1 MRPIFPYT
9 HSMFFFV
16 HRLSIAIQSF
26 GRFLHIR
33 LQLECNKPHRNPP
46 TCTGWSEWCPLEWP
60 LRGALETTTRRQF
73 FRPIFRSVHLLACLC
88 VLGFHRSRDMRI
100 DSHYHIDALPVN
112 WFALLPPPWRL
123 ELFAM
128 FHHSHGF
135 CWPLWEEH
143 SSKDCSCGPLCWGF
157 FVLCCA
163 HCLQGLGVCRKLGG
177 FRDDWHDHW
186 KIADQYMCIYI
197 HIIWKIADQRWISV
211 FVPTVFEQLC
221 GWHLS
226 SFSEWISAVEHFFV
240 KTSAEWRN
248 MGSGFLQYGYFSNHP
263 ILLGFSTKN
272 HPF

>member
-1 MRPIFPYT
+1 
-9 HSMFFFV
+9 MFFFV

-33 LQLECNKPHRNPP
+33 LQLECNKPPRNPP

-197 HIIWKIADQRWISV
+197 YILYERLRIRDGFQFLFPPYLNNSVVDTWVRSRSGSQRSNISSWRHQPSGEIWV
-211 FVPTVFEQLC
+211 
-221 GWHLS
+221 
-226 SFSEWISAVEHFFV
+226 AV
-240 KTSAEWRN
+240 SYN
-248 MGSGFLQYGYFSNHP
+248 MGTFQIIQFY
-263 ILLGFSTKN
+263 
-272 HPF
+272 